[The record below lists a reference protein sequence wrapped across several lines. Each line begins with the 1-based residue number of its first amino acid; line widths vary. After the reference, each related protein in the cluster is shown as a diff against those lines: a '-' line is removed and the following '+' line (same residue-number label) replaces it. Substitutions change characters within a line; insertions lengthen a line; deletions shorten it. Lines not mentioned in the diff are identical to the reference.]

1 MKQVGCCAKGEKVPK
16 GAALGECLTGPGTI
30 HLRFL
35 LEPVVSDLK
44 IVTIKLVRRG

>member
-16 GAALGECLTGPGTI
+16 GAALGECLTGPGT
-30 HLRFL
+30 LRFL
-35 LEPVVSDLK
+35 LEPVISDLK